1 MTTIDDATARGG
13 RRGGTTEC
21 DAPGT
26 TRSLRAEPLDADGV
40 ERVGGDAAGDEETRE
55 GGDFRALRRERR
67 RARGDSWRRGEGKRN
82 CVELELEALGGVS
95 DETLAKFATVRG
107 ESAENDA
114 KSDAAGGGATPEAG
128 ADSGYA
134 ARGTLFN
141 EPYRV
146 SVDEQ
151 GVHRVVWGKEGESRR
166 VVRSKDGARTP
177 QEAVECVHVEI
188 LRRMHENIAS
198 VSDESHDGTFEARI
212 CRNCLCDCSKTPLM
226 RRGPDGIGTLC
237 NACGLWWSRH
247 QTMREYPSVVP
258 EETPHKAIF
267 IRNPV
272 KSRRALKTLDVFGY
286 YSSSVQATLAKA
298 CAAVLQEER
307 RSLRLPRVKSK
318 PDVRYDFKRAIHDVF
333 DRCDCVFADSPS
345 HSDDLGWEHYPPSI
359 TDFAAEQLEE
369 LEGVDLEGTQ
379 SFRRSRTRR
388 SRTRN

>member
-1 MTTIDDATARGG
+1 MDALGMTM
-13 RRGGTTEC
+13 
-21 DAPGT
+21 
-26 TRSLRAEPLDADGV
+26 SLRTESLDADASNV
-40 ERVGGDAAGDEETRE
+40 SEATPRATRK
-55 GGDFRALRRERR
+55 
-67 RARGDSWRRGEGKRN
+67 RAREAIFARFDQRAGGAQLAKRRGKKN
-82 CVELELEALGGVS
+82 CVELELEALGRVS
-95 DETLAKFATVRG
+95 DETIAKFARYG
-107 ESAENDA
+107 EKMQKMMQKATRR
-114 KSDAAGGGATPEAG
+114 GGGATPRLEPT
-128 ADSGYA
+128 GYA

-188 LRRMHENIAS
+188 LRRMNENIAS

-369 LEGVDLEGTQ
+369 LEGVKLEGVELEGVELEELELEELEA
-379 SFRRSRTRR
+379 FAFGFEPPRLDPV
-388 SRTRN
+388 